1 MKSKVI
7 VLILIIFVFCACKL
21 NSNDNYIEISD
32 INNSKKFNG
41 YIKPNNITKLS
52 FQTEGKIIFLPY
64 KKGDYV
70 KKGEILARLEGVLYK
85 IKKEKFNLDDEF
97 NYNVIPAPYDGYI
110 EEIYK
115 PLNSYVKKGEVVL
128 ALYQTN
134 KTEAEILVEP
144 EYINKI
150 NLKEKGILEYKN
162 SNYEVKISNIVK
174 NEDNY
179 LIELEL
185 DDLHK
190 ELKEGANIKVLLNL
204 ND

>member
-1 MKSKVI
+1 MSQIK
-7 VLILIIFVFCACKL
+7 ILNF
-21 NSNDNYIEISD
+21 E
-32 INNSKKFNG
+32 
-41 YIKPNNITKLS
+41 
-52 FQTEGKIIFLPY
+52 
-64 KKGDYV
+64 
-70 KKGEILARLEGVLYK
+70 
-85 IKKEKFNLDDEF
+85 
-97 NYNVIPAPYDGYI
+97 
-110 EEIYK
+110 
-115 PLNSYVKKGEVVL
+115 VKKGEVVL